1 MNGRVRPAA
10 LPLLMVLALVLSPW
24 CVGRAAAQ
32 MPLEG
37 VAVPPGPTPPSGA
50 PSSAPSFAPSFLELA
65 ERLRNLGS
73 FEACSVEALRYAYQ
87 HPTDR
92 ERGFE
97 RAALCLSLAGRFDDA
112 RRLVLALP
120 GEGTPLGPRSR
131 LRLCLT
137 EVFLPDLFPPAC
149 PALESGPAAGAA
161 DQLARA
167 TLRMRIIRAR
177 RWSEARH
184 LSAGAPASGLA
195 GVWQQQDAEL
205 IHRYETLPRKSPW
218 LAGAL
223 SAVIPGLGRVYL
235 GRVAD
240 GVMSFVL
247 IGVTGCLAA
256 QGFHDEGRDS
266 VRGWILGSVAALLY
280 VGNVYGSA
288 VGAIVQR
295 RDAEDALMQ
304 QIDRAY
310 ERRLDP

>member
-1 MNGRVRPAA
+1 MPRPRA
-10 LPLLMVLALVLSPW
+10 LFVVALALASVLGW
-24 CVGRAAAQ
+24 AGRADAQ
-32 MPLEG
+32 AP
-37 VAVPPGPTPPSGA
+37 ADATISPPTV
-50 PSSAPSFAPSFLELA
+50 APSFLELA
-65 ERLRNLGS
+65 DRLRNLGS
-73 FEACSVEALRYAYQ
+73 FDACAVEALRYAYQ
-87 HPTDR
+87 HPGDR
-92 ERGFE
+92 ERGFD
-97 RAALCLSLAGRFDDA
+97 RAALCLSLAGRYEDA

-137 EVFLPDLFPPAC
+137 EVFLSDLAAPVC
-149 PALESGPAAGAA
+149 SALESGPAASSGDTA
-161 DQLARA
+161 DALARA
-167 TLRMRIIRAR
+167 TLRMRVIRAR
-177 RWSEARH
+177 RWAEARQ
-184 LSAGAPASGLA
+184 LAAAPAAPGLPD
-195 GVWQQQDAEL
+195 VWQQQDGEL
-205 IHRYETLPRKSPW
+205 IRRYETLPRKSPW

-247 IGVTGCLAA
+247 VGVTGALAA
-256 QGFHDEGRDS
+256 QGFYDEGRGS

-304 QIDRAY
+304 EIDRAY

>member
-1 MNGRVRPAA
+1 VPSAEPAG
-10 LPLLMVLALVLSPW
+10 P
-24 CVGRAAAQ
+24 
-32 MPLEG
+32 
-37 VAVPPGPTPPSGA
+37 VA
-50 PSSAPSFAPSFLELA
+50 SAAPSFLELA

-73 FEACSVEALRYAYQ
+73 FDACAVEALRYAYQ

-92 ERGFE
+92 ERGFD
-97 RAALCLSLAGRFDDA
+97 RAALCLSLAGRYEDA

-120 GEGTPLGPRSR
+120 GEGTPLGARSR

-137 EVFLPDLFPPAC
+137 EVFLSDLAAPSC
-149 PALESGPAAGAA
+149 PALETGPAVSSGDTA
-161 DQLARA
+161 DELARA
-167 TLRMRIIRAR
+167 TLRMGVIRAR
-177 RWSEARH
+177 RWADARQ
-184 LSAGAPASGLA
+184 LVAEPSAPGLP
-195 GVWQQQDAEL
+195 GIWQQQDAEL
-205 IHRYETLPRKSPW
+205 IRRYETLPRKSPW

-235 GRVAD
+235 GRVGD

-247 IGVTGCLAA
+247 VGVTGALAA
-256 QGFHDEGRDS
+256 QGFYDEGRSS

-280 VGNVYGSA
+280 LGNVYGSA

-304 QIDRAY
+304 EIDRAY

>member
-1 MNGRVRPAA
+1 MAVTSPAPA
-10 LPLLMVLALVLSPW
+10 PD
-24 CVGRAAAQ
+24 
-32 MPLEG
+32 
-37 VAVPPGPTPPSGA
+37 A
-50 PSSAPSFAPSFLELA
+50 PSYLELA
-65 ERLRNLGS
+65 DRLRNLGS
-73 FEACSVEALRYAYQ
+73 FEACAVEALRYAYQ

-92 ERGFE
+92 EPGFD

-120 GEGTPLGPRSR
+120 AEGTPLGPRGR

-137 EVFLPDLFPPAC
+137 EVFLSDLAAPAC
-149 PALESGPAAGAA
+149 PALEAAPPASPA

-177 RWSEARH
+177 RWAEARQ
-184 LSAGAPASGLA
+184 LTAAPPVAGLPGL
-195 GVWQQQDAEL
+195 WQEQDGEL
-205 IHRYETLPRKSPW
+205 IRRYEALPRKSAW

-223 SAVIPGLGRVYL
+223 SAVVPGLGRVYI

-240 GVMSFVL
+240 GIMSFVL
-247 IGVTGCLAA
+247 IGVTGVLSA
-256 QGFHDEGRDS
+256 QGFYDEGRAS

-304 QIDRAY
+304 EIDRAY